1 MLNCPYSF
9 QGQLFYSMKL
19 TLSKNS
25 KSYEVDLNSATSLA
39 IPYNYNG
46 EQPNFYNVPKGEA
59 SPLTLGS
66 FTGKVKNGLGCN
78 VMVLNQNVHC
88 TGTHTECAGHIL
100 EDDIFIHD
108 VLTPEFILT
117 HLISV
122 SPIHWSETKE
132 RYHCNVQ
139 ENDRVITRE
148 MIKEHGTHSIDGLVL
163 RTLPNSEDKLTRKY
177 HPRNTP
183 FFTTEAIHF
192 INDLGVI
199 HWVVDSPTVDKY
211 DDGGRL
217 GNHHLFF
224 EKKAP
229 YKKTITEFAYIPDT
243 LKDGQF
249 FMKIEIPPMQLD
261 AAPSRPFLFNF
272 LEI

>member
-1 MLNCPYSF
+1 
-9 QGQLFYSMKL
+9 
-19 TLSKNS
+19 
-25 KSYEVDLNSATSLA
+25 
-39 IPYNYNG
+39 
-46 EQPNFYNVPKGEA
+46 
-59 SPLTLGS
+59 
-66 FTGKVKNGLGCN
+66 
-78 VMVLNQNVHC
+78 
-88 TGTHTECAGHIL
+88 
-100 EDDIFIHD
+100 
-108 VLTPEFILT
+108 
-117 HLISV
+117 
-122 SPIHWSETKE
+122 
-132 RYHCNVQ
+132 
-139 ENDRVITRE
+139 
-148 MIKEHGTHSIDGLVL
+148 MIKEHVTHSIDGLVL

-177 HPRNTP
+177 HTRNTP